1 MAAANPTPLP
11 QSGVPPA
18 APAVGQAGPAPM
30 AGAPKPKRGIFAS
43 ALKSKADENAKF
55 KKKNIRGGFIRLVV
69 AAAFLG
75 AYSVMFF
82 YPQLQDY
89 LVYEQKIA
97 AQEEKIQEKET
108 ILESLEKERDFH
120 KAAYDEEFREE
131 QQVVNAVFPPTS
143 DKLGM
148 IRLIENFAT
157 HLATVYPP
165 FDFNSISFQAVT
177 EGDGYKSLPFQLSL
191 QTSRANFQ
199 RFLELVDLSGNIDP
213 EEENHI
219 RLMEISDISLNYLG
233 VDKEGKDKGVNFSVS
248 MRAYFR

>member
-30 AGAPKPKRGIFAS
+30 AGAPSPKKGIFAS
-43 ALKSKADENAKF
+43 TLKSKEDANAKL
-55 KKKNIRGGFIRLVV
+55 KKKNMQGGFIRLII

-75 AYSVMFF
+75 IYSVMFF

-89 LVYEQKIA
+89 LVYEERIQ

-120 KAAYDEEFREE
+120 KAAYDEEFKEE
-131 QQVVNAVFPPTS
+131 QRLVDAVLPPTT

-148 IRLIENFAT
+148 IRLMENFAT
-157 HLATVYPP
+157 HLATSYPP
-165 FDFNSISFQAVT
+165 FDFSSIAFQSVQ
-177 EGDGYKSLPFQLSL
+177 EGDGYKSLAFQLSL
-191 QTSRANFQ
+191 NTSRANFE
-199 RFLELVDLSGNIDP
+199 RFLGLVNLSGNIDP
-213 EEENHI
+213 EVEDHI

-233 VDKEGKDKGVNFSVS
+233 ADKDGKDKGVNFSVT
-248 MRAYFR
+248 MRAYSR